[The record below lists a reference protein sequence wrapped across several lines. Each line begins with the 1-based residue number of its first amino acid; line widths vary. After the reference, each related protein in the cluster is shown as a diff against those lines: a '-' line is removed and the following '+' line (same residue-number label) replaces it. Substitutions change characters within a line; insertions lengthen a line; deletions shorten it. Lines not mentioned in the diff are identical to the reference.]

1 MSHGLRPRSEVP
13 AEELAAIT
21 AAAQALLTSVAT
33 SETVVDVAPAWRFSG
48 RWFASS
54 PLSSQRR
61 PKG

>member
-1 MSHGLRPRSEVP
+1 MTHGLRPRGEVP
-13 AEELAAIT
+13 SEEIAAIT
-21 AAAQALLTSVAT
+21 AAAQALLTSVAPA
-33 SETVVDVAPAWRFSG
+33 EAVADVAPAWRFSG